1 MGDQASIPPNLVQY
15 EKSFSE
21 AFEMENLNDIL
32 KGPFALS
39 IEPKVSYVLKV
50 CDKITDFK

>member
-1 MGDQASIPPNLVQY
+1 MGDQASIPPNIVQY

-21 AFEMENLNDIL
+21 AFEMANLKDIL

-39 IEPKVSYVLKV
+39 IEPKVSYILKV
-50 CDKITDFK
+50 CDKIN